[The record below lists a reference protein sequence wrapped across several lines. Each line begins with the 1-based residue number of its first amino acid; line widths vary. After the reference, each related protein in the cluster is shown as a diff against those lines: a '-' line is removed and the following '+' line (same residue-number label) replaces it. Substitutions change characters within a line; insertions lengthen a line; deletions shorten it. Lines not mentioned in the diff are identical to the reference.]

1 MSTMESEYV
10 AASRC
15 VNEVRFL
22 QKLLH
27 FVGIKQELVKIDEDN
42 QSCVAISVAPVCKQR
57 SKHIGVKY
65 HNVRFHCQKGNVK
78 LVQVGTQFQC
88 ADIFTKNLPAPLF
101 RKFKEVLLG
110 YKHYATMVRE
120 TLQTMDANQPVK
132 SSEALPSVKEMHA
145 YGVNYVRQRQSFW
158 MPFSIPI
165 TEVNE
170 AAYWCMSATVT

>member
-1 MSTMESEYV
+1 MESEYV

-15 VNEVRFL
+15 VNEVRFI

-65 HNVRFHCQKGNVK
+65 HNVRFHCQNGNIK
-78 LVQVGTQFQC
+78 LVQVGTQFQV
-88 ADIFTKNLPAPLF
+88 ADLFTKNLPAPLF

-110 YKHYATMVRE
+110 YKHYADMVRE
-120 TLQTMDANQPVK
+120 TLQTMDNKQQAK
-132 SSEALPSVKEMHA
+132 SSDNEPLPSEKEMHA
-145 YGVNYVRQRQSFW
+145 YSVNYVRQRQSLW

-165 TEVNE
+165 TQVHE
-170 AAYWCMSATVT
+170 AAYWCMAAAP